1 MPTAWTKPPVGYER
15 QRNAGERQNIDR
27 TEYVQTG
34 LEHQQTG
41 GRACG
46 DGVKA
51 GASGTAGADSEH
63 GQRNDAQ
70 DGQHG
75 NDETPFLT
83 QHTEHDIG
91 IRGREISRASPL
103 AGTDADHAAGG
114 GCGQRMRLLEALVV
128 HVLPDMS
135 PGGKSLRQRAA

>member
-1 MPTAWTKPPVGYER
+1 MTQPS
-15 QRNAGERQNIDR
+15 
-27 TEYVQTG
+27 
-34 LEHQQTG
+34 
-41 GRACG
+41 
-46 DGVKA
+46 
-51 GASGTAGADSEH
+51 GAAGADSEH

-83 QHTEHDIG
+83 KHAEHDVG
-91 IRGREISRASPL
+91 IRGREIREPAL

-135 PGGKSLRQRAA
+135 PGGKSCGNVRLDGQHDHARAEAAGAHKADGGEIA